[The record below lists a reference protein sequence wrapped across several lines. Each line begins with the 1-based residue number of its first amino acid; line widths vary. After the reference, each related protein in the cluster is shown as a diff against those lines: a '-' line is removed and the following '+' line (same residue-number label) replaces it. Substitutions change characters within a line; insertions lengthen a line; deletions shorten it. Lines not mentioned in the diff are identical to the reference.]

1 MGFQSASDIRSAC
14 GRVAGGW
21 GGGCEPVC
29 VGGGRVDRSRPFLKQ
44 YVILRSARKPKT
56 QHCVVYGRWVVF

>member
-44 YVILRSARKPKT
+44 CVILR
-56 QHCVVYGRWVVF
+56 